1 MKTIDGDTEGTP
13 VSLFEEIV
21 RLNSEMSRLPRLV
34 EKKDAKIAELEGR
47 HSKYEKPPPR
57 ECGNSSVTPT
67 KDSMARQAE
76 LHTTS
81 LRKPTGKP

>member
-1 MKTIDGDTEGTP
+1 
-13 VSLFEEIV
+13 
-21 RLNSEMSRLPRLV
+21 MSRLTRLV
-34 EKKDAKIAELEGR
+34 EKKDAEIAELEGR
-47 HSKYEKPPPR
+47 HSKYEKPPR
-57 ECGNSSVTPT
+57 DCGNSSVTPT